1 MLGNMIAHNSYGA
14 SAEKKRRAAMVEGL
28 WITKEEAKQSHDA
41 YMKALAGVD
50 AYTKSLEDEWSR
62 TGVIT
67 SVYGR
72 PLECPPNLKKDL
84 KSRMIQSSGHEMLMT
99 LLCHID
105 ELRKERKVIMS
116 PWDVDIHDATIWEA
130 PISQGDAPK
139 LIIEEALRRLNV
151 ELNPT
156 IPLSGSVDVV
166 RNFWD
171 IKKE

>member
-14 SAEKKRRAAMVEGL
+14 SAEKKRRAAMVEGI
-28 WITKEEAKQSHDA
+28 WMSKEEAKQAHDA
-41 YMKALAGVD
+41 YMKALSGVD
-50 AYTKSLEDEWSR
+50 AYTRALEEEWSR
-62 TGVIT
+62 NGTIL
-67 SVYGR
+67 SVYGT

-84 KSRMIQSSGHEMLMT
+84 KSRCIQTSGHSMLMT
-99 LLCHID
+99 LLVHID
-105 ELRKERKVIMS
+105 EIRKERGVIMS

-130 PISQGDAPK
+130 PLSEGDAPK
-139 LIIEEALRRLNV
+139 LVIEEALRRLNA

-166 RNFWD
+166 QNFWD